1 MPVLLAAA
9 ATAAGAYSA
18 VQFGARFVPHIGLHD
33 VVLLALAFVLGT
45 AAYGAIVLLFR
56 RRLPLGRFAG

>member
-1 MPVLLAAA
+1 
-9 ATAAGAYSA
+9 
-18 VQFGARFVPHIGLHD
+18 
-33 VVLLALAFVLGT
+33 LLALAFVLGT